1 MINLDFCKA
10 EMQADADEEEPKFD
24 SPHSSRWI
32 VAVDDEGYVTV
43 LSRPFIHD
51 AFFECGRSA
60 EDIGL
65 PDSIEMPPGVYEWI
79 CGFEQTT
86 DWETGYVD
94 GWEFYPNETTLLYSW
109 DNGKV
114 NESGNQEAQS
124 DNGSG
129 SL

>member
-1 MINLDFCKA
+1 MNNFDFSDVV
-10 EMQADADEEEPKFD
+10 MQAIVDEEPEFD

-43 LSRPFIHD
+43 LSRPYIHD
-51 AFFECGRSA
+51 SFFECGRSA

-65 PDSIEMPPGVYEWI
+65 PDSVEMPPGVYEWI
-79 CGFEQTT
+79 CGFDQTT

-94 GWEFYPNETTLLYSW
+94 GWEFYPNKSTLLYSW
-109 DNGKV
+109 DNGEV
-114 NESGNQEAQS
+114 NKSGNEKTQS

-129 SL
+129 GV